1 MKRLWPAL
9 SLPLLLAACGT
20 TGAPGASVVNV
31 TASKLSVNATASDG
45 AGAATAY
52 TFTNKA
58 GSREVTINSATLT
71 WVTPGT
77 TATLTATVSIPAF
90 TLPAG
95 VTCPAAATNP
105 AAICNFNSPGADFGD
120 RSLTRSISDADLFSK
135 VLAANPSV
143 TKLPVTVQFNSTANA
158 LNFTFTSQ
166 PSGGTGGGTTP
177 VIKAPAPVLTL
188 NTAGAAPYSG
198 SLSVTVAGNYD
209 ATSTVDRLILEVTDA
224 SGNVDNTTYV
234 SSSPTATFSVD
245 TSKYVDG
252 NLTLRAIA
260 LTKEGLRGETAART
274 VQIRNIS
281 APTLAI
287 LSPDAGATLTGPTT
301 VRVQLRQGN
310 TPFTLQSLDTTGN
323 DVRLSVR
330 DFRGQIVKTV
340 LGKAQKVSDGVYE
353 AYLPLDLIGPD
364 FSSNAYTL
372 EVSAAATLADG
383 SSRTL
388 GSAVQIS
395 TQVSDNKPPAL
406 SVLMPAYIVDPYTNA
421 NVRGILSRNSALMLQ
436 VSDDN
441 GVSSLRV
448 DFVCDDAT
456 KLAGQECPRAPY
468 SFNVPVSDVGG
479 IFYRVF
485 EIGALLDG
493 QPYVQNGNYTL
504 RVTAYDGKN
513 ANIQEFPVRVSRAA
527 VDSDIA
533 NLESQPATDSFVY
546 DTRPGE
552 LDTVSAR
559 WFVPGTTA
567 NPVRVVTLAYD
578 NTLDTLVPSRQRID
592 PVLPAGTSIQ
602 ASQRFNEVGSYRI
615 DFIVQDLVTGVTR
628 YYQGSRVNV
637 KKNAEAK

>member
-31 TASKLSVNATASDG
+31 TANKLSVNAAASD
-45 AGAATAY
+45 AASMATAY

-71 WVTPGT
+71 WTAPGT
-77 TATLTATVSIPAF
+77 AAVQTATVSIPAF

-95 VTCPAAATNP
+95 VTCPAATTNP
-105 AAICNFNSPGADFGD
+105 GAACNFNSPGADFGD
-120 RSLTRSISDADLFSK
+120 RSLTRSISDAELFGK
-135 VLAANPSV
+135 VMAANPSV
-143 TKLPVTVQFNSTANA
+143 SNLPVTVQFNSTANA

-166 PSGGTGGGTTP
+166 AGGGTGGGTAP

-188 NTAGAAPYSG
+188 NTAGVAPYSG

-209 ATSTVDRLILEVTDA
+209 ATSTVDRVILEVTDA

-252 NLTLRAIA
+252 SLTLRAIA

-310 TPFTLQSLDTTGN
+310 TPFTLQPINSTGS

-436 VSDDN
+436 ASDDN

-468 SFNVPVSDVGG
+468 SYNVPGGEAG
-479 IFYRVF
+479 IFFRVF

-533 NLESQPATDSFVY
+533 NLASQSTVDKVVY

-552 LDTVSAR
+552 LNIVSAR
-559 WFVPGTTA
+559 WIIPGTTA
-567 NPVRVVTLAYD
+567 NPVRVATLAYD
-578 NTLDTLVPSRQRID
+578 NTLNTLIPSRQRID
-592 PVLPAGTSIQ
+592 PVLPAGTSI
-602 ASQRFNEVGSYRI
+602 EVTQGFSEPGSYRI
-615 DFIVQDLVTGVTR
+615 DYIVEDLVTGVTR
-628 YYQGSRVNV
+628 YYQGGIIVV
-637 KKNAEAK
+637 KKNAS